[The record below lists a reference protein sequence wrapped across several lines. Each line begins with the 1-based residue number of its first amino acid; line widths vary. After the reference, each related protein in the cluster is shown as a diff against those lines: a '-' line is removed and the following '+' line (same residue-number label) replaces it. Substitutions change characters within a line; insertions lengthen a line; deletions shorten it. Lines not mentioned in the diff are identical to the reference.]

1 MKKTLLSLVAGS
13 LALTASAAE
22 FFSVGGNWSDPSAWK
37 GGVVPNGSAINIRGG
52 SADLK
57 SSIVVDVDA
66 TVDGS
71 ISQWGG
77 GKITWDI
84 LSGKSLTLAG
94 SSKDAGWNPDD
105 TTTVVQGAG
114 TFKSSASDGRL
125 YVYGG
130 EKGSS
135 LTFTSNVDLRGVSFV
150 NRSDVLAETTVIF
163 NATGS
168 NSLTTSTLNSAV
180 TDRIA
185 IADFYITGVKGTTTT
200 VKLMGK
206 VSLGDIHI
214 SKYTNVIIDSTN
226 FSIAKSRYGLIDVQD
241 STLEFVGDK
250 GKAYSVSGKVRLNG
264 NATMIW
270 TGVNS
275 YTNLTNVDF
284 NVRSLDYSTTDS
296 YAENTVIVNGRTDS
310 AGFCFVDC
318 RDPKLDYTKEKVLK
332 IQLGEVA
339 EGDDYILKLA
349 HLSAVAGTNNYY
361 AITDSLTL
369 NNKTQQGKIEGLFVE
384 FINFDNG
391 KVKLTN
397 DLLTAE
403 DWTHVR
409 ADGWEN
415 FRLENGY
422 ITADRIAV
430 PEPAEWAMIFGAIA
444 LGFVAYRRRK

>member
-13 LALTASAAE
+13 LALTASATN
-22 FFSVGGNWSDPSAWK
+22 FFPLGGNWSDPTAWK
-37 GGVVPNGSAINIRGG
+37 DGVVPNGSIIDIRG
-52 SADLK
+52 SSSNLK

-66 TVDGS
+66 TVSGS

-94 SSKDAGWNPDD
+94 SSTASGWNPDN

-130 EKGSS
+130 KKDSS
-135 LTFTSNVDLRGVSFV
+135 LTFTSNVDLRGVSFT
-150 NRSDVLAETTVIF
+150 NRASVLAESTIIF

-168 NSLTTSTLNSAV
+168 NSLTTSAINSG
-180 TDRIA
+180 DSNK
-185 IADFYITGVKGTTTT
+185 IADFYITGVKDITTT
-200 VKLMGK
+200 VKLMGN
-206 VSLGDIHI
+206 VSLGDIRI

-226 FSIAKSRYGLIDVQD
+226 FSLAKSRYGLIDVQD

-264 NATMIW
+264 NATVIW

-284 NVRSLDYSTTDS
+284 NIRSLDYSTTDS

-310 AGFCFVDC
+310 AGFCLVDC
-318 RDPKLDYTKEKVLK
+318 WDTKLDYTKEKVLK

-349 HLSAVAGTNNYY
+349 HLSAVAGTNNTY

-369 NNKTQQGKIEGLFVE
+369 NNKTEQGKIEGLFVE
-384 FINFDNG
+384 FVNFDNG

-444 LGFVAYRRRK
+444 LAFVAYRRRK

>member
-1 MKKTLLSLVAGS
+1 MKKLLFSFIAGS
-13 LALTASAAE
+13 IALSAGAAE

-37 GGVVPNGSAINIRGG
+37 GGVAPNGTSINIRGS

-94 SSKDAGWNPDD
+94 SSTGAGWNPDN
-105 TTTVVQGAG
+105 TATIVQGAG

-130 EKGSS
+130 QKGSS
-135 LTFTSNVDLRGVSFV
+135 ITMTSNVDLRGVSFV
-150 NRSDVLAETTVIF
+150 NRAGVLKETTVIF

-168 NSLTTSTLNSAV
+168 NSLTTSTPNSAD
-180 TDRIA
+180 TKKIE
-185 IADFYITGVKGTTTT
+185 DFYVTGVKGTTTT
-200 VKLMGK
+200 VKLMGN
-206 VSLGDIHI
+206 VSLGDIRI

-226 FSIAKSRYGLIDVQD
+226 FSLAKSRYGLIDVQD

-275 YTNLTNVDF
+275 YTHLTNVDF

-318 RDPKLDYTKEKVLK
+318 WDAKLDYTKEKVLK

-349 HLSAVAGTNNYY
+349 HLSAVAGTNNTY

-397 DLLTAE
+397 DLLTGE

-430 PEPAEWAMIFGAIA
+430 PEPAEWALIFGAIA
-444 LGFVAYRRRK
+444 FGFIAYRRRK